1 MKNIVQINPY
11 LDNKEFKNIFN
22 VTKHTD
28 RIKDYNLKRIKNKLK
43 PNFITLIQIGHVVY
57 MHV

>member
-22 VTKHTD
+22 VTKKTYLTENKET
-28 RIKDYNLKRIKNKLK
+28 IKTSTINKLK
-43 PNFITLIQIGHVVY
+43 SLGLNDDEVKTLVSK
-57 MHV
+57 

>member
-22 VTKHTD
+22 VTKNILN
-28 RIKDYNLKRIKNKLK
+28 RK
-43 PNFITLIQIGHVVY
+43 
-57 MHV
+57 